1 MTGQDDWDKLS
12 GQEQSNVQ
20 VGVTDM
26 TSRVSELM
34 HDAFGFGRMR
44 APEQSNF
51 EGHDLNDMIDIV
63 ENTNPSDLE
72 SAGEA
77 LWKAQKAISDAATEL
92 RGHLTA
98 AEDDWKGEAGK
109 AFQIWGKGLAGHAD
123 ALADYAK
130 AAGVQITSAG
140 TGLASVRSAMP
151 PRDSRLV
158 RKSVADIPVVARV
171 ETNDEYTA
179 ATKVEGHRQ
188 EAINQMNRLSSFYVV
203 SEESLKGLEPP
214 TFEAMPNVGVPKPSG
229 ERGAVFRTNLIQG
242 RSSITRRAPR
252 ARQSSAIR
260 RSPRTPTSACSRSRM
275 FPTRPAIPS
284 RTSAR
289 QSTASTR
296 FLSRRRPPP

>member
-72 SAGEA
+72 SVSEA

-130 AAGVQITSAG
+130 AAGVQITSALHG
-140 TGLASVRSAMP
+140 PGVRSQ
-151 PRDSRLV
+151 RH
-158 RKSVADIPVVARV
+158 
-171 ETNDEYTA
+171 A
-179 ATKVEGHRQ
+179 AAGQ
-188 EAINQMNRLSSFYVV
+188 
-203 SEESLKGLEPP
+203 
-214 TFEAMPNVGVPKPSG
+214 
-229 ERGAVFRTNLIQG
+229 
-242 RSSITRRAPR
+242 
-252 ARQSSAIR
+252 
-260 RSPRTPTSACSRSRM
+260 
-275 FPTRPAIPS
+275 PS
-284 RTSAR
+284 RAEVGRRHPGGSAGR
-289 QSTASTR
+289 DQ
-296 FLSRRRPPP
+296 RRVHRGHEG